1 MPPRNYPTARQ
12 KRLGIE
18 LRKLRERAG
27 MSGTEAAAFL
37 GGERAQISHIES
49 ARYGVS
55 AERVRRLAAHY
66 DATDK
71 HLVDALAGMAEE
83 RGKGWWE
90 QYRGILSPKFLD
102 VAELEHH
109 AEYIRVIQM
118 LYVPGILQTEAYARE
133 LIRGGVVE
141 LPASEVNTRVEH
153 RIRRREIFDRP
164 KPTPFDAFIHEA
176 ALRMRYCAVDTMREQ
191 LEFLADVS
199 HWPSVTVRVI
209 PFSARVSSSVH
220 STMFAGAK
228 IPALDTVQL
237 DSAFDS
243 GFLDSEAQLS
253 RYRAL
258 LDSVDSM
265 SLNASDSRKY
275 IQRIAQ
281 ESVS

>member
-1 MPPRNYPTARQ
+1 MPPRSYPTARQ
-12 KRLGIE
+12 KRLGAE

-66 DATDK
+66 SATDK
-71 HLVDALAGMAEE
+71 HLVDALADMAEE
-83 RGKGWWE
+83 RSKGWWE
-90 QYRGILSPKFLD
+90 DYRGILSPGFLD

-109 AEYIRVIQM
+109 AQYVRAIQM
-118 LYVPGILQTEAYARE
+118 LYIPGTFQTEAYARE
-133 LIRGGVVE
+133 LIRGGVTE
-141 LPASEVNTRVEH
+141 LPTSEVNTRVEH
-153 RIRRREIFDRP
+153 RIRRRKIFDRP
-164 KPTPFDAFIHEA
+164 APTPFDAFIHEA
-176 ALRMRYCAVDTMREQ
+176 ALRMRYCTADTMRDQ
-191 LEFLADVS
+191 LEFLVEAS
-199 HWPSVTVRVI
+199 HWPSVKVRVI
-209 PFSARVSSSVH
+209 PFTAQVTSSVH
-220 STMFAGAK
+220 SMMYAGAI

-243 GFLDSEAQLS
+243 GFLDAEAQLS

-258 LDSVDSM
+258 LDSVDSI
-265 SLNASDSRKY
+265 SLNANESRKY

-281 ESVS
+281 ET

>member
-1 MPPRNYPTARQ
+1 MPPRSYPTARQ
-12 KRLGIE
+12 KRLGAE

-66 DATDK
+66 SATDK
-71 HLVDALAGMAEE
+71 HLVDALADMAEE

-90 QYRGILSPKFLD
+90 DYRGILSPGFLD

-109 AEYIRVIQM
+109 AQYIRAIQM
-118 LYVPGILQTEAYARE
+118 LYIPGIFQTEDYARE
-133 LIRGGVVE
+133 LIRGGVTE
-141 LPASEVNTRVEH
+141 LPASEVNTRAEH
-153 RIRRREIFDRP
+153 RIRRRKIFDRP
-164 KPTPFDAFIHEA
+164 TPTPFDAFVHEA
-176 ALRMRYCAVDTMREQ
+176 ALRMRYCTVDTMRAQ

-199 HWPSVTVRVI
+199 HWPSVTIRVI
-209 PFSARVSSSVH
+209 PFTAQVTSSVH
-220 STMFAGAK
+220 SMMYAGAQ

-243 GFLDSEAQLS
+243 GFLDAEAQLS

-258 LDSVDSM
+258 LDSVDSI
-265 SLNASDSRKY
+265 SLNVSESRKY

-281 ESVS
+281 EM